1 MIEIQTHVV
10 KDTPT
15 NNEPAHG
22 DSAPDVVNAPQELL
36 EYFNIKPEDNIT
48 TEETMRLQDIYLT
61 SKKIFPSGNLGEIM
75 RFVSA
80 VERANPALDASET
93 DRLFNIYKNFKL
105 GRIYE

>member
-1 MIEIQTHVV
+1 MEIHPKT
-10 KDTPT
+10 TEEAPI
-15 NNEPAHG
+15 NNNPAVG
-22 DSAPDVVNAPQELL
+22 DSQDTVVQVPQEML